1 MKKTKILLYGVGTY
15 KNRGIEAIVQS
26 TINQID
32 KSKYDI
38 EVATFD
44 YENNKK
50 KYTDIVSKYINHYK
64 KSEELNEEEKQLE
77 DKYKNMPFDHDNF
90 ELLYQKEVV
99 DEIDNVDICFS
110 SGGDNYCYDGC
121 YWLYSIDKTS
131 NKKDKKTVLWGAS
144 LYEKIE
150 NKELLND
157 LQNFDVLVIR
167 ESISYNELKRYV
179 PEDKIILT
187 SDPAFSLEA
196 KETKLDKW
204 YKGRNYVVLN
214 VSPLTIKSDEQ
225 FDEVIDLMNYILD
238 KTKYSICLL
247 PHVTTEDCND
257 IDILQKLK
265 DKFNDNDRIY
275 LEKNDYSCN
284 ELKYIISKSTL
295 TVAARTHASIAAYST
310 CVPTLVI
317 GYSVKSKGIAKDIFG
332 EFENYVIPKDNL
344 KDGLLIEKFKYLD
357 SNKDKIK
364 QVLEDKMPNYIK
376 EAKDIFN
383 KVINKINEQKEREI
397 CNPKK
402 CIGCGLCSKVCP
414 KGAIE
419 MVEDAYGFKYPKIN
433 MDKCIHCDLC
443 RKNCPIKN
451 KLEKS
456 KYKKEY
462 YAAKS
467 KDKEAK
473 KMSSS
478 GGLFSVLA
486 ETCFKN
492 HGTVYGCQMENFKLK
507 HIRITSKDELY
518 KVKGSKYAQ
527 SNIIEIYDLVKKDLD
542 DKKEVLFTGT
552 PCQIGALKQFLKK
565 DYPNLITA
573 SVICHGV
580 ANEKILAKQIEEI
593 EQEENKKVESI
604 NFRSKGNGWSR
615 ASIEY
620 DFEDSKIINL
630 FGDDSFM
637 NLYLKNIILRDSC
650 YNCSYKDDNNIADII
665 LGDYW
670 GIEVT
675 NKEFFDDEGVTLL
688 IINSLKG
695 KKYLKDNKVFD
706 KIEYTSGSYEDTLR
720 FNPLLFGSPKIPDDR
735 IYCLSRLKHCQL
747 KYINNLF
754 YEKVLEEKNKS
765 LLEEKN
771 NLLNEVEYLRGA
783 NGSLSY
789 ELESIKN
796 SKRFRVINKVGN
808 AVNKIRRKKAK

>member
-265 DKFNDNDRIY
+265 DKFNDNDRVY

-456 KYKKEY
+456 KYKVILM
-462 YAAKS
+462 YA
-467 KDKEAK
+467 
-473 KMSSS
+473 
-478 GGLFSVLA
+478 
-486 ETCFKN
+486 N
-492 HGTVYGCQMENFKLK
+492 
-507 HIRITSKDELY
+507 
-518 KVKGSKYAQ
+518 
-527 SNIIEIYDLVKKDLD
+527 
-542 DKKEVLFTGT
+542 
-552 PCQIGALKQFLKK
+552 
-565 DYPNLITA
+565 
-573 SVICHGV
+573 
-580 ANEKILAKQIEEI
+580 
-593 EQEENKKVESI
+593 
-604 NFRSKGNGWSR
+604 
-615 ASIEY
+615 
-620 DFEDSKIINL
+620 
-630 FGDDSFM
+630 
-637 NLYLKNIILRDSC
+637 
-650 YNCSYKDDNNIADII
+650 
-665 LGDYW
+665 
-670 GIEVT
+670 
-675 NKEFFDDEGVTLL
+675 
-688 IINSLKG
+688 
-695 KKYLKDNKVFD
+695 
-706 KIEYTSGSYEDTLR
+706 YE
-720 FNPLLFGSPKIPDDR
+720 
-735 IYCLSRLKHCQL
+735 
-747 KYINNLF
+747 
-754 YEKVLEEKNKS
+754 
-765 LLEEKN
+765 
-771 NLLNEVEYLRGA
+771 
-783 NGSLSY
+783 
-789 ELESIKN
+789 
-796 SKRFRVINKVGN
+796 
-808 AVNKIRRKKAK
+808 